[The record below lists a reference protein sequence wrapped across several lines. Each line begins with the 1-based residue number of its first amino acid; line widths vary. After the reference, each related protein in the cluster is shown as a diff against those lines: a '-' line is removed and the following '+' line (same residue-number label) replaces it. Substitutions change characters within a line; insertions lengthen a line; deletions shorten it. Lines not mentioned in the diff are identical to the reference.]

1 MGYDWHNSE
10 KFRGLRR
17 THVLGFALKYTSHYI
32 TTLFLPKNTLSC
44 AKFGVQGMAKFVCL
58 AVRLCPNH
66 MRT

>member
-44 AKFGVQGMAKFVCL
+44 AKFVVQGMAKFV
-58 AVRLCPNH
+58 
-66 MRT
+66 